1 MTERIYYTD
10 AYCTEFDA
18 AVTALAELD
27 GRPALILDRSAF
39 YPTSGGQPYDTGAL
53 GDYAVVDVVAADGA
67 VYHILD
73 RAADPAL
80 VGQTIHGRIDWPR
93 RHDHMQQHSGQHL
106 ISQVFH
112 QLFGFETV
120 SVHFGADESTL
131 DLDAAE
137 VTPEQLDQAELLAN
151 DLVIRAIPIKTYFV
165 GDAEIDQVPLRRPPK
180 VTGQIRIVEIAGVDW
195 SACGGTHVRTTAEIG
210 AIKFTRQQR
219 MRGQARITFLCGRR
233 ALLDYRLKHRLIT
246 EAAAL
251 YSTDIAQIPELIARD
266 QALNKELQHRV
277 DELQTALLAYEAE
290 DLRQQG
296 AQSGGCIVVA
306 HAYAG
311 RDAAALRTLASQLI
325 ADAHAVALLG
335 SAQGDKVTVIFARG
349 EQAPLHAGNLLRA
362 SLQRFGGGGGGR
374 PDFAQGG
381 GIAPDRL
388 ADLITYAAEQAAA
401 ELASKEAS

>member
-73 RAADPAL
+73 RAAGPAL
-80 VGQTIHGRIDWPR
+80 VGQTIRGRIDWPR

-120 SVHFGADESTL
+120 SVHFGADDSTL
-131 DLDAAE
+131 DLDTAE
-137 VTPEQLDQAELLAN
+137 VTPEQLDRAELLAN
-151 DLVIRAIPIKTYFV
+151 DLVVQAIPIKTYFV

-180 VTGQIRIVEIAGVDW
+180 VSGQIRIVEIAGVDW

-233 ALLDYRLKHRLIT
+233 ALHDYRLKHRLIT

-251 YSTDIAQIPELIARD
+251 YSTDIAQVPELIARD
-266 QALNKELQHRV
+266 QALNKDLQHRV
-277 DELQTALLAYEAE
+277 DEFQTALLAYEAE
-290 DLRQQG
+290 SLRQQG
-296 AQSGGCIVVA
+296 AQSGGCTVVA
-306 HAYAG
+306 QAYAD

-335 SAQGDKVTVIFARG
+335 STQGGKVTVIFARG
-349 EQAPLHAGNLLRA
+349 EHAPLHAGNLLRA

-381 GIAPDRL
+381 GIAPERL
-388 ADLITYAAEQAAA
+388 ADLLAYAAEQAAA
-401 ELASKEAS
+401 ELTNKETS

>member
-80 VGQTIHGRIDWPR
+80 VGQTIHGRIDRPLR
-93 RHDHMQQHSGQHL
+93 CPTHAAAFGPAPHL
-106 ISQVFH
+106 AGLPPAPSASRPSPY
-112 QLFGFETV
+112 T
-120 SVHFGADESTL
+120 SADESTL

-165 GDAEIDQVPLRRPPK
+165 GDAESTRFPCAARL
-180 VTGQIRIVEIAGVDW
+180 
-195 SACGGTHVRTTAEIG
+195 VRTDPASSRSRALTGRPA
-210 AIKFTRQQR
+210 AHACAHHRRDRRSFTRQQR

-233 ALLDYRLKHRLIT
+233 ALLRLPPQAPADHRGR
-246 EAAAL
+246 AL
-251 YSTDIAQIPELIARD
+251 
-266 QALNKELQHRV
+266 LQHRHRPNPR
-277 DELQTALLAYEAE
+277 THRPRPGA
-290 DLRQQG
+290 QQG
-296 AQSGGCIVVA
+296 TATS
-306 HAYAG
+306 
-311 RDAAALRTLASQLI
+311 RRRT
-325 ADAHAVALLG
+325 
-335 SAQGDKVTVIFARG
+335 
-349 EQAPLHAGNLLRA
+349 
-362 SLQRFGGGGGGR
+362 
-374 PDFAQGG
+374 
-381 GIAPDRL
+381 PDRL
-388 ADLITYAAEQAAA
+388 ARLRSRGLTPTGRAERR
-401 ELASKEAS
+401 LHRRGPGLCRP

>member
-1 MTERIYYTD
+1 MTERLYYTD

-73 RAADPAL
+73 RAAGPAL
-80 VGQTIHGRIDWPR
+80 VGQAIHGRIDWPR

-120 SVHFGADESTL
+120 SVHFGADDSTL
-131 DLDAAE
+131 DLDTAE

-151 DLVIRAIPIKTYFV
+151 DLVDQAIPIKTYFV

-180 VTGQIRIVEIAGVDW
+180 VSGQIRIVEITGVDW

-210 AIKFTRQQR
+210 AIKFARQQR

-233 ALLDYRLKHRLIT
+233 ALLDYCLKHRLIT

-251 YSTDIAQIPELIARD
+251 YSTDIAQVPELIARD

-290 DLRQQG
+290 GLRQRG
-296 AQSGGCIVVA
+296 AQSGGCTVVA
-306 HAYAG
+306 QAYAG
-311 RDAAALRTLASQLI
+311 RDATALRTLASQLI

-388 ADLITYAAEQAAA
+388 ADLIAYAAEQASA